1 MRASHRFLIGGVLA
15 GLLLG
20 SPPFGAAAT
29 AGAIAGAETAVA
41 TAEASA
47 AGRPLRAAAFEAA
60 QWAQISSAGAALAQ
74 LGARFSAGTDDLARL
89 VRARQDLVEAWQAAD
104 RAVKSEA
111 TEAARATREGIG
123 AKIAAADAELKR
135 RFPAFADLANPKPLP
150 LARAQALLADDEAL
164 IVTLVEPTRTFV
176 FVVTREADAWTRVEL
191 GAADLA
197 GIVRRLRRDLS
208 PGGDEAARG
217 APVRAA
223 ESAFGEATAIGGPRF
238 DRRTAYDLHQKL
250 LAPFAP
256 LLSTK
261 TQLLVVADGALT
273 SLPFAVLPTAEP
285 LGDDGDPDAL
295 RATAWLI
302 ESHAVTTLPSVGAL
316 SALRELAQPV
326 RASEPFRGF
335 GAPKL
340 AGPGDGTRSPGR
352 VAGYFRDGV
361 ADPKAVESLAPLPQT
376 AEELRRMAA
385 ALKAPASA
393 VTLGEAA
400 TETALKKADLSKA
413 RVVAFATHGLLAG
426 EIEGLA
432 EPALVMTPPQVAT
445 RDDDGLFTAS
455 DAAKLKLA
463 ADWVVLSACN
473 TAASDGTP
481 GADGLSGL
489 ARAFFYA
496 GARTLL
502 VSHWPVRDDA
512 AARLTT
518 AAFAERVADPKIGK
532 AEAFRRSMQKLA
544 RDPSDPSLAHPGAWA
559 PFVVVGENR

>member
-1 MRASHRFLIGGVLA
+1 MRRSWLS
-15 GLLLG
+15 LLG
-20 SPPFGAAAT
+20 AVFLLPLLGGPASAGTIAAV
-29 AGAIAGAETAVA
+29 ESDVVP
-41 TAEASA
+41 AEASV
-47 AGRPLRAAAFEAA
+47 AGRSLRAAAFEAA

-74 LGARFSAGTDDLARL
+74 LGARFSAGSDDLARL
-89 VRARQDLVEAWQAAD
+89 VRARQDLVEAWRAAD
-104 RAVKSEA
+104 RVVKVEPS
-111 TEAARATREGIG
+111 EAARSTREGI
-123 AKIAAADAELKR
+123 AARIAASDTELKR
-135 RFPAFADLANPKPLP
+135 RFPAFADLANPKPLS
-150 LARAQALLADDEAL
+150 LDRAQGLLGADEAL
-164 IVTLVEPTRTFV
+164 IFTVVEPTRTFV
-176 FVVTREADAWTRVEL
+176 FVVTREADAWTRVDL

-197 GIVRRLRRDLS
+197 RIVRNLRRDLS
-208 PGGDEAARG
+208 PSGEPEMRS

-223 ESAFGEATAIGGPRF
+223 ESAFGEATTTGGPRF
-238 DRRTAYDLHQKL
+238 DRRAAFDLHQKL
-250 LAPFAP
+250 LAPFASQ
-256 LLSTK
+256 LSTK
-261 TQLLVVADGALT
+261 KQLLIVADGALT

-302 ESHAVTTLPSVGAL
+302 QSHAVTTLPSVGAL
-316 SALRELAQPV
+316 SALRELAKPG
-326 RASEPFRGF
+326 RGREPFRGF
-335 GAPKL
+335 GAPTL
-340 AGPGDGTRSPGR
+340 AGSGDGTRSPGR

-361 ADPKAVESLAPLPQT
+361 ADPRAVASLAPLPQT

-393 VTLGEAA
+393 VTIGAAA
-400 TETALKKADLSKA
+400 TETALKHADLSQA
-413 RVVAFATHGLLAG
+413 RVLAFATHGLLAG

-432 EPALVMTPPQVAT
+432 EPALVMTPPAVAT

-455 DAAKLKLA
+455 DAAKLKLS

-518 AAFAERVADPKIGK
+518 DAFAELAADPTIGK
-532 AEAFRRSMQKLA
+532 AEAFRRSMVKLA
-544 RDPSDPSLAHPGAWA
+544 ADPTDPSLAHPGAWA
-559 PFVVVGENR
+559 PFVLVGENR